1 MAYKKVKKKFFA
13 QMSEQYN
20 NFMFDQVAQW
30 MEQVLVDEE
39 TEVPVSVLRFYFKEK
54 ALQSRNVT
62 YLR

>member
-1 MAYKKVKKKFFA
+1 
-13 QMSEQYN
+13 MSEQYN
-20 NFMFDQVAQW
+20 NFMWDQVAQW

-39 TEVPVSVLRFYFKEK
+39 TEVPLSLLRFYFKEK